1 MDIRLKRAYEPS
13 KKDDGF
19 RVLVDRLWPR
29 GVSKSSARIDLWL
42 KEIAPSAALRKWFGH
57 DALKWDAFRARYFRE
72 LQKNPEA
79 VAQLNEI
86 IRNGPVTLLFAA
98 KDQEHNNVVAL
109 KEYLESGRRSFSPS
123 TKIIGP

>member
-1 MDIRLKRAYEPS
+1 MTVKLKRVYDPPKPA
-13 KKDDGF
+13 DGF

-72 LQKNPEA
+72 LQKNPKA

-98 KDQEHNNVVAL
+98 QDQEHNNAVAL
-109 KEYLESGRRSFSPS
+109 KEYLESGHGHSRQAP
-123 TKIIGP
+123 K

>member
-1 MDIRLKRAYEPS
+1 MTVKLKRVYDPPKPA
-13 KKDDGF
+13 DGF

-29 GVSKSSARIDLWL
+29 GVSKSYARIDLWL

-57 DALKWDAFRARYFRE
+57 DTLKWDTFRARYFRE

-98 KDQEHNNVVAL
+98 KDQEHNNAVAL
-109 KEYLESGRRSFSPS
+109 KEYLESGRGHSRHA
-123 TKIIGP
+123 TKIIDP

>member
-1 MDIRLKRAYEPS
+1 MTVKLKRVYDPPKPA
-13 KKDDGF
+13 DGF

-42 KEIAPSAALRKWFGH
+42 KEIAPSDALRKWFGH
-57 DALKWDAFRARYFRE
+57 DPLKWDTFRARYFRE
-72 LQKNPEA
+72 LQKNHEA

-98 KDQEHNNVVAL
+98 KDQEHNNAAAL
-109 KEYLESGRRSFSPS
+109 KEYLELGRGHSHQAP
-123 TKIIGP
+123 K